1 MGCSTLFSPPHDC
14 IPLDKVK
21 IMSTFARIEITREN
35 LSKEA
40 RRCISDE
47 NADDWRIRRELRDFP
62 SNKIKMVSHANSS
75 KKFVFWKTTGI
86 CLEESTE
93 RFPIFAAEMF
103 LKTVNPNG
111 VPDEIADEWY
121 RQIAL
126 LIATR
131 GSAKIAYVFTSG
143 NAYLANYWIDG
154 SKPYELLYSKDFRK
168 VGTWEMEKIDIRF
181 THPAMKGIS
190 ENQINYESKK
200 YMLGSIRGK
209 AEESALDEG
218 RAAADR

>member
-1 MGCSTLFSPPHDC
+1 VWCFVCVFSWAAVRSSPPHDC

-35 LSKEA
+35 LGKEA
-40 RRCISDE
+40 SRCISDVD
-47 NADDWRIRRELRDFP
+47 ADDWRIKQELRDFP

-111 VPDEIADEWY
+111 VPDEITDEWY

-131 GSAKIAYVFTSG
+131 GNAKIAYVLTSG
-143 NAYLANYWIDG
+143 NAYLANYWIDRPMPH
-154 SKPYELLYSKDFRK
+154 KLLYSMDFK
-168 VGTWEMEKIDIRF
+168 KAGTWEMEK
-181 THPAMKGIS
+181 K
-190 ENQINYESKK
+190 
-200 YMLGSIRGK
+200 
-209 AEESALDEG
+209 
-218 RAAADR
+218 